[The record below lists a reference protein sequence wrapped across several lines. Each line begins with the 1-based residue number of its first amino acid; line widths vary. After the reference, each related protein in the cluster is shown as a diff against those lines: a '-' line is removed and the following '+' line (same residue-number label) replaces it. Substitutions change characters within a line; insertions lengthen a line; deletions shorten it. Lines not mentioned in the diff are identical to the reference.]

1 MKNAANNFQ
10 LQKQKLKKTKQKGK
24 VYEKVDKVRDCSFQK
39 DFEIRMKGLKERSF
53 GVLIAMVFNKY
64 GVLEYFYIYAF
75 LYLIIVI
82 LQKIILNKINM
93 KYKNNSNS

>member
-24 VYEKVDKVRDCSFQK
+24 VYEKVDKVRDCSFRK
-39 DFEIRMKGLKERSF
+39 DFEIKMKERSF

-93 KYKNNSNS
+93 KYSNKKK

>member
-1 MKNAANNFQ
+1 
-10 LQKQKLKKTKQKGK
+10 
-24 VYEKVDKVRDCSFQK
+24 
-39 DFEIRMKGLKERSF
+39 MKGLKERSF